1 MSTYTR
7 AEVDAEIH
15 KLLKSTQEMFE
26 EFAASDVAYVKD
38 YRERGP
44 DLPHYN
50 WMEGRVAAYKL
61 AAEHMDR
68 LKEGY
73 EGASQCEEPP
83 WSYQDYY
90 DAVEGK

>member
-7 AEVDAEIH
+7 KEVDAEIH

-26 EFAASDVAYVKD
+26 GFARNDASAIGD
-38 YRERGP
+38 YREREWVGSHVEW
-44 DLPHYN
+44 L
-50 WMEGRVAAYKL
+50 EGRVAAYRL

-73 EGASQCEEPP
+73 E
-83 WSYQDYY
+83 
-90 DAVEGK
+90 